1 MSRIC
6 LIVICAAGLLIG
18 RAEADTLTLQ
28 ECLKKATSA
37 NPELR
42 VSAYDEKMAAEN
54 VGIAR
59 SGYLPRLDL
68 QGGYTMQQDPQS
80 VLISGHAIATQQ
92 ADYGFLSMAAEQTI
106 YDFGRTSARYDRA
119 KALHNASALHYTA
132 MEKDVFLQ
140 VVEAYYRILEFG
152 NFLNSAEEEVIQ
164 MTDHMRVAKNLFEQ
178 GVVTRNDLLQAEV
191 QLANSRQRKL
201 AEVNRLANGWLFLNY
216 LTGQPPGY
224 RADLEEN
231 VLGEKNAAEAGVPFD
246 PANRAEMK
254 ALKQGIR
261 ADELTIKEVKSY
273 YFPEIF
279 ARLGMDYVQ
288 NSKVMEQTIL
298 SATVG
303 LRINLF
309 DGLATTS
316 RYRQAVQSH
325 AQSEEKLRMTEA
337 RIRLE
342 YETADNDARIALER
356 IRTAETAVKSGE
368 ENLRINKN
376 RYEEHVGTAT
386 DVIDAQTLLS
396 RTRTEYH
403 RAKFD
408 YQVAVARIKKAKG
421 EL

>member
-1 MSRIC
+1 MTRIC
-6 LIVICAAGLLIG
+6 LIVFCATGLLIG
-18 RAEADTLTLQ
+18 RADADILTLQ
-28 ECLKKATSA
+28 ECLKKAAAA
-37 NPELR
+37 NHELK
-42 VSAYDEKMAAEN
+42 VSAYDEKLAAQD
-54 VGIAR
+54 VAIAR

-68 QGGYTMQQDPQS
+68 QGGYTMQQAPQAFDIMGLS
-80 VLISGHAIATQQ
+80 MKTQQ
-92 ADYGFLSMAAEQTI
+92 QDYGFLSMAAEQTL

-119 KALHNASALHYTA
+119 VALRDAASLNYTA
-132 MEKDVFLQ
+132 REKDVFLQ
-140 VVEAYYRILEFG
+140 VVEAYYGILEYG
-152 NFLNSAEEEVIQ
+152 NFLKSAEEEVIQ
-164 MTDHMRVAKNLFEQ
+164 MTDHLRVAKNLFEQ

-201 AEVNRLANGWLFLNY
+201 AEGNRLANGWLYLNY
-216 LTGQPPGY
+216 LTGLQPGY
-224 RADLEEN
+224 RADLEET
-231 VLGEKNAAEAGVPFD
+231 VGVEKNAAETGSSFD
-246 PANRAEMK
+246 PANRAEVK
-254 ALKQGIR
+254 ALRQGIR
-261 ADELTIKEVKSY
+261 ADELTIKEVRSF

-279 ARLGMDYVQ
+279 ARLGMDYMQ
-288 NSKVMEQTIL
+288 NNRVVEQTIL

-303 LRINLF
+303 VRINLF

-316 RYRQAVQSH
+316 RYRQAVQSRSQ
-325 AQSEEKLRMTEA
+325 AEEKLRMTEA

-376 RYEEHVGTAT
+376 RYQEHVGTAT
-386 DVIDAQTLLS
+386 DVIDAQTLLT

-403 RAKFD
+403 RAVFD

>member
-1 MSRIC
+1 MTRIC
-6 LIVICAAGLLIG
+6 LIVFCATGLLIG
-18 RAEADTLTLQ
+18 RAGADVLTLQ
-28 ECLKKATSA
+28 ECLKKAAVA
-37 NPELR
+37 NHELK
-42 VSAYDEKMAAEN
+42 VSAYDEKLAAQD
-54 VGIAR
+54 VAIAR

-68 QGGYTMQQDPQS
+68 QGGYTMQQAPQAFNIMGLS
-80 VLISGHAIATQQ
+80 MKTQQ
-92 ADYGFLSMAAEQTI
+92 QDYGFLSMAAEQTL

-119 KALHNASALHYTA
+119 VALRDAAALSYTA
-132 MEKDVFLQ
+132 REKDVFLQ
-140 VVEAYYRILEFG
+140 VVEAYYGILEYG
-152 NFLNSAEEEVIQ
+152 NFLKSAEEEVIQ
-164 MTDHMRVAKNLFEQ
+164 MTDHLRVAKNLYEQ

-201 AEVNRLANGWLFLNY
+201 AEGNRLANGWLYLNY
-216 LTGQPPGY
+216 LTGQQPGY
-224 RADLEEN
+224 HADLEATVGMERHA
-231 VLGEKNAAEAGVPFD
+231 GEDGGSFD
-246 PANRAEMK
+246 PANRAEVK
-254 ALKQGIR
+254 ALRQGIR
-261 ADELTIKEVKSY
+261 ADELTIKEVRSY

-279 ARLGMDYVQ
+279 ARLGMDYLQ
-288 NSKVMEQTIL
+288 NNRMMEQTIL

-303 LRINLF
+303 VRINLF

-316 RYRQAVQSH
+316 RYRQAVQSRSQ
-325 AQSEEKLRMTEA
+325 AEEKLRMTEA

-376 RYEEHVGTAT
+376 RYQEHVGTAT
-386 DVIDAQTLLS
+386 DVIDAQTLLT

-403 RAKFD
+403 RAVFD

>member
-1 MSRIC
+1 MTRIC
-6 LIVICAAGLLIG
+6 LIVFCATGLLIG
-18 RAEADTLTLQ
+18 RADADVLTLQ
-28 ECLKKATSA
+28 DCLKKAAAA
-37 NPELR
+37 NHELK
-42 VSAYDEKMAAEN
+42 VSAYDEKLAAQD
-54 VGIAR
+54 VAIAR

-68 QGGYTMQQDPQS
+68 QGGYTMQQAPQAFNIMGLS
-80 VLISGHAIATQQ
+80 MKTQQ
-92 ADYGFLSMAAEQTI
+92 QDYGFLSMAAEQTL

-119 KALHNASALHYTA
+119 VALRDAASLNYTA
-132 MEKDVFLQ
+132 REKDVFLQ
-140 VVEAYYRILEFG
+140 VVEAYYGILEYG
-152 NFLNSAEEEVIQ
+152 NFLKSAEEEVIQ
-164 MTDHMRVAKNLFEQ
+164 MTDHLRVARNLFEQ

-201 AEVNRLANGWLFLNY
+201 AEGNRLANGWLYLNY
-216 LTGQPPGY
+216 LTGQQPGY
-224 RADLEEN
+224 HADLEET
-231 VLGEKNAAEAGVPFD
+231 VGGERTAGEHGGSFD
-246 PANRAEMK
+246 PANRAEVK
-254 ALKQGIR
+254 ALRQGIR
-261 ADELTIKEVKSY
+261 ADELSIQEVRSY

-279 ARLGMDYVQ
+279 ARLGMDYLQ
-288 NSKVMEQTIL
+288 NNRVTEQTIL

-303 LRINLF
+303 VRINLF

-316 RYRQAVQSH
+316 RYRQAVQSRSQ
-325 AQSEEKLRMTEA
+325 AEEKLRMTEA

-376 RYEEHVGTAT
+376 RYQEHVGTAT
-386 DVIDAQTLLS
+386 DVIDAQTLLT

-403 RAKFD
+403 RAVFD